1 MARAYS
7 EDLRWRAIWL
17 AEIVGLTVKEVSFY
31 LQISVKTILRYVTK
45 FQTAGN
51 VQAEIIG
58 RPSGCISFHP
68 HEEFVIM
75 DLILQSPEK
84 TIAELVEE
92 VLLQAGSEY
101 ACSTLFYYL
110 RRNNITRK
118 KACIESSDR
127 NALHPAKKLQYS
139 SLTSCMQL
147 QTLCN
152 NSFIKN

>member
-1 MARAYS
+1 MPRAYS

-17 AEIVGLTVKEVSFY
+17 AEIVGLTVEEVSFY
-31 LQISVKTILRYVTK
+31 LKISVKTILRYVTK

-58 RPSGCISFHP
+58 MPSGCISFHP

-92 VLLQAGSEY
+92 VFLQTGSEY

-110 RRNNITRK
+110 
-118 KACIESSDR
+118 SDR

-139 SLTSCMQL
+139 SLTSCIQL

-152 NSFIKN
+152 NYFIKN

>member
-1 MARAYS
+1 MPRAYS

-17 AEIVGLTVKEVSFY
+17 AEIVGLTVEEVSFC
-31 LQISVKTILRYVTK
+31 LQISVKTILRYVPK

-92 VLLQAGSEY
+92 VLLQTESEY

-118 KACIESSDR
+118 KVCIESSDR

-152 NSFIKN
+152 NYFIKN